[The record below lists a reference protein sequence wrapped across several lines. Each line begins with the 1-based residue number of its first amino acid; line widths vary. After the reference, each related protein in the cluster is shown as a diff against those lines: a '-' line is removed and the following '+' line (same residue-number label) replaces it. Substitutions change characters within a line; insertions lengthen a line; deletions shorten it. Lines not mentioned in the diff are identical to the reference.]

1 MKPGV
6 TSSSQRTYV
15 ALRVHGR
22 LLRTDAGVGYFNNML
37 QLPGLL
43 LDLSCQEQ
51 RSLGNDLYRETGE
64 RKKPLKS
71 VPSLNMATAYG
82 AADTYISVEFREGV
96 NHIKPVHIYYSCVYN
111 QLRSGDGVKAKNM
124 DNSE

>member
-6 TSSSQRTYV
+6 TSSSRRTYV

-51 RSLGNDLYRETGE
+51 RSLGNDLYRERGE
-64 RKKPLKS
+64 RKKNTQVGAITK
-71 VPSLNMATAYG
+71 YG
-82 AADTYISVEFREGV
+82 DG
-96 NHIKPVHIYYSCVYN
+96 
-111 QLRSGDGVKAKNM
+111 LRSGGYLHFCGI
-124 DNSE
+124 S